1 MTSRYRHVDPN
12 PLGTLRGTVARSREV
27 NAVTERLTA
36 WGERWALRGAYVHC
50 LGCQIGRRHSVAKS
64 FDHIEGCT
72 LADPEQL
79 DPWAT
84 LAAILGD
91 LPAVRR

>member
-36 WGERWALRGAYVHC
+36 WGNVGRCVAPMCIAWAAR
-50 LGCQIGRRHSVAKS
+50 
-64 FDHIEGCT
+64 
-72 LADPEQL
+72 
-79 DPWAT
+79 
-84 LAAILGD
+84 LAAGIAWPSPLSISRAA
-91 LPAVRR
+91 PW

>member
-36 WGERWALRGAYVHC
+36 WGERWALRGA
-50 LGCQIGRRHSVAKS
+50 
-64 FDHIEGCT
+64 
-72 LADPEQL
+72 
-79 DPWAT
+79 
-84 LAAILGD
+84 
-91 LPAVRR
+91 